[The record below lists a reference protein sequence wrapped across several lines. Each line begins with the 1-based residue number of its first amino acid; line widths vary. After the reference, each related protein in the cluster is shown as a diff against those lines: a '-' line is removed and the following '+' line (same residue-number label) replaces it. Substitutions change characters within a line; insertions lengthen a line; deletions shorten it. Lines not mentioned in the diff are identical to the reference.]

1 LLDVYTRKWRN
12 EYQRSWEQAR
22 FIAYVIA
29 QVNSKKKIAPSD
41 IMKFSWDNNKNV
53 TAPLSAEQRREME
66 ALMKQVEKELNNDR

>member
-1 LLDVYTRKWRN
+1 M
-12 EYQRSWEQAR
+12 
-22 FIAYVIA
+22 IA